1 MHKKARI
8 SFAAFGVALVALAAV
23 AGCGPK
29 VPVDEVDGR
38 VTGDLVHVEG
48 ELQLRGNMPHPELIL
63 VTTGAGQQVKI
74 TSDELRDELRS
85 LAGMPIAIE
94 GELKRKS
101 DDLVR
106 VEAKR
111 YELLRLDTGEIPLVG
126 MLSTQEGEL
135 LLSAS
140 DGKRYWIRGDLTG
153 VIRDYDGAKI
163 WIVGSKGD
171 AALPG
176 QPRGTVAYWVTGYGV
191 LTETRK

>member
-1 MHKKARI
+1 MDKNARAW
-8 SFAAFGVALVALAAV
+8 FVLLAVALIAA

-29 VPVDEVDGR
+29 VSVEEVDGK

-63 VTTGAGQQVKI
+63 VTASAGQQVLI

-101 DDLVR
+101 GDLVR

-126 MLSTQEGEL
+126 MLSMEGGECV
-135 LLSAS
+135 LSAS
-140 DGKRYWIRGDLTG
+140 DGRRYWIRGDLTG

-163 WIVGSKGD
+163 WVVGSKGD
-171 AALPG
+171 AGVPNPTKAS
-176 QPRGTVAYWVTGYGV
+176 VAYWVTGYGV
-191 LTETRK
+191 LTEARR